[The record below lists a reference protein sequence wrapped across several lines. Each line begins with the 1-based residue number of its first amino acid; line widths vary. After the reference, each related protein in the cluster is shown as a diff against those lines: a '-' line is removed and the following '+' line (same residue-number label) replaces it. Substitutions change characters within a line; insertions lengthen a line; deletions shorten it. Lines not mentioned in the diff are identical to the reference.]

1 MQALTH
7 GGQSASPQGHS
18 SPSAPRLSGPE
29 WWRGAVGY
37 EVYVRSFQDTDGNG
51 VGDLAGVTRRLPYL
65 AALGIDVVWLTP
77 FFASPGLDHGYDV
90 SDYLAVDPMLGTLDD
105 WAELSA
111 TAKELGLRLFV
122 DIVPNHTSSM
132 HDWFQQAVADPTGP
146 YRDYYVW
153 AEPAADGG
161 PPNNWVS
168 HFGGPAWSLDPGGS
182 GQYYCHLFLPE
193 QPDLNWA
200 NPKVMEEF
208 ATILR
213 TWCARGAD
221 GFRIDVAHGL
231 TKDPGLRS
239 NPQLRELHDGMHP
252 MEVFASFQH
261 IHDLHRHETAVLF
274 QQWRTAVA
282 EEGAVL
288 VGEMDTRDVDRF
300 AEYVKDGNAL
310 HAAFVLQV
318 GLSAWEPE
326 ATVTTMLQYQAK
338 SNGGAAWEVSNHD
351 QARAVS
357 RYGGGE
363 LGLRR
368 TLALSALMCAFDGMF
383 FVYQGEELGLPDARV
398 LGHIEDPMSA
408 RNGEGMW
415 SRDVARGPMPWSTDQ
430 DKGFTSAAVAWL
442 HTEALPAELTADFQ
456 TDSPHSTWQ
465 RYRQLVGMRKLHPA
479 LWKEPFEVLE
489 QGPAHL
495 VIARGNL
502 RIVGNLGASAV
513 AAPVLDGAEIL
524 FQSTDDAV
532 HRAGNALSVAR
543 EATVIARVPGS

>member
-7 GGQSASPQGHS
+7 TGHAAGHD
-18 SPSAPRLSGPE
+18 PGVPAVAPRLAGSE

-51 VGDLAGVTRRLPYL
+51 IGDLAGVTRRLPYL
-65 AALGIDVVWLTP
+65 ASLGIDVVWLTP
-77 FFASPGLDHGYDV
+77 FFPSPGLDHGYDV
-90 SDYLAVDPMLGTLDD
+90 SDYLGVDPMLGTLAD
-105 WAELSA
+105 WDELA
-111 TAKELGLRLFV
+111 AKAKELGLRLFV
-122 DIVPNHTSSM
+122 DIVPNHTSSE
-132 HDWFQQAVADPTGP
+132 HRWFQQAVADPTGP
-146 YRDYYVW
+146 YRAYYVW
-153 AEPAADGG
+153 ADPAADGG

-208 ATILR
+208 AAILR
-213 TWCARGAD
+213 CWCERGAD

-231 TKDPGLRS
+231 TKDPELRD
-239 NPQLRELHDGMHP
+239 NPVLREVHAGMHP

-274 QQWRTAVA
+274 QQWRDAVA
-282 EEGAVL
+282 DLGAVL

-300 AEYVKDGNAL
+300 AEYVKDRNAL

-318 GLSAWEPE
+318 GLTEWEP
-326 ATVTTMLQYQAK
+326 TSTITTMLEYQAK

-363 LGLRR
+363 VGLRR
-368 TLALSALMCAFDGMF
+368 TLALTTLMGAFDGML
-383 FVYQGEELGLPDARV
+383 FVYQGEELGLPDAVV

-408 RNGEGMW
+408 RNGAGMW
-415 SRDVARGPMPWSTDQ
+415 SRDVARGPMPWSSDADDT
-430 DKGFTSAAVAWL
+430 FTSAPFAWL
-442 HTEALPAELTADFQ
+442 HTEALPVELTAAYQ

-465 RYRQLVGMRKLHPA
+465 RYRQLVGLRKQHPA
-479 LWKEPFEVLE
+479 LWQAPFELIE
-489 QGPAHL
+489 QGPTHL
-495 VIARGNL
+495 VIGRGEL
-502 RIVGNLGASAV
+502 RIVSNLGAQPV
-513 AAPVLDGAEIL
+513 AAPTLDGAEVI
-524 FQSTDDAV
+524 FQSTDGAV
-532 HRAGNALSVAR
+532 QSVEGVPCVAAETTVVAR
-543 EATVIARVPGS
+543 VAAG